1 MTAHFERLDLPR
13 RRRFCEEA
21 AARLGLPGPS
31 VEKDY
36 WVCWTLRALFSS
48 PGVGEHLT
56 FKGGTSLA
64 KGWDLIERFSEDID
78 VVIDRGSLGFAGEA
92 GPTASGISNKER
104 ERRLDRLLV
113 ASAAHTEVVL
123 MACLSRALVLEVVD
137 VEDWTV
143 TLDPDDKQRQTI
155 LLEYPSQFA
164 EAYVRNVVKVELGAR
179 SDTEPRE
186 RIRVRSHLAK
196 ALVDE
201 VEEPESVVLAVSPH
215 RTFLEKVMLLHEEGY
230 RDEDAALNGRM
241 SRHLYDVVRL
251 AEAGIGERALEDPG
265 LFERVAEH
273 RRVFFARNRAAHS
286 TLHRG
291 QLRLVPRGERLDRW
305 REDYRRMQDA
315 MFWREPPTFD
325 HLVASLRS
333 VETRMNASF

>member
-1 MTAHFERLDLPR
+1 MTERFERLDLPR

-48 PGVGEHLT
+48 PGVGEQLT

-64 KGWDLIERFSEDID
+64 KGWDLIQRFSEDID
-78 VVIDRGSLGFAGEA
+78 VVIDRGALGFAGEA

-104 ERRLDRLLV
+104 ERRLERLLV
-113 ASAAHTEVVL
+113 AAATFTEEVL
-123 MACLSRALVLEVVD
+123 VPCFVRALEAEVAD
-137 VEDWTV
+137 YPDWTV
-143 TLDPDDKQRQTI
+143 ALDPDDAQRQTI
-155 LLEYPSQFA
+155 LLEYPSHFA
-164 EAYVRNVVKVELGAR
+164 EAYVRSVVKVELGAR

-186 RIRVRSHLAK
+186 RIRVQSHLAK
-196 ALVDE
+196 ALVDA
-201 VEEPESVVLAVSPH
+201 VEEPESVVMAVSPQ
-215 RTFLEKVMLLHEEGY
+215 RTFLEKVMLLHEESY
-230 RDEDAALNGRM
+230 RGEDAALNGRM

-251 AEAGIGERALEDPG
+251 AEAGIGERALADPG

-273 RRVFFARNRAAHS
+273 RRVFFARNRASHA
-286 TLHRG
+286 TLARG
-291 QLRLVPRGERLDRW
+291 QLKLVPRGERLERW

-325 HLVASLRS
+325 QLVDVLRS
-333 VETRMNASF
+333 VEARMNATP

>member
-1 MTAHFERLDLPR
+1 MTEHFERLDLPR

-48 PGVGEHLT
+48 PGVGEQLT

-64 KGWDLIERFSEDID
+64 KGWDLIQRFSEDID
-78 VVIDRGSLGFAGEA
+78 VVIDRASLGFAGEA

-104 ERRLDRLLV
+104 DRRLDRLLV
-113 ASAAHTEVVL
+113 ASAAYTEAVL
-123 MACLSRALVLEVVD
+123 VPCLVRAMESEVVD
-137 VEDWTV
+137 SRDWKV
-143 TLDPDDKQRQTI
+143 ALDPDDAQRQTI
-155 LLEYPSQFA
+155 LLVYPSPFA

-186 RIRVRSHLAK
+186 RIRVQSHLAK

-201 VEEPESVVLAVSPH
+201 VEERENVVLAVSPQ

-251 AEAGIGERALEDPG
+251 AEAGIGERALDDPG
-265 LFERVAEH
+265 LFQRVAEH
-273 RRVFFARNRAAHS
+273 RRVFFARNRASHA
-286 TLHRG
+286 TLERG
-291 QLRLVPRGERLDRW
+291 QLRLVPRGERLERW

-325 HLVASLRS
+325 HLVAALRMI
-333 VETRMNASF
+333 EERMNASY